1 MIISSEVHERRL
13 QEVDNDGWT
22 VVSKQILGKSFE
34 VPS

>member
-1 MIISSEVHERRL
+1 MIISSKVHERL